1 MAHKYLLI
9 ITLLLSFNTRAQ
21 VNIGLSTGITAY
33 NRLSSPILVVDDLYS
48 VEAQSRTNPRFL
60 FGVFVTS
67 NIFSKGLLKQEIAI
81 YPGFIDYYYQAYP
94 LEFYNTHT
102 QLIYLNY
109 RALMRLFKAAS
120 FSLKA
125 GPGADFVFL
134 RQPLEEPYFSN
145 LNPEAARLAKAVDNS
160 YARAILYADVEAG
173 WQIKWL
179 SLQVNYKHAL
189 TFANRQFQF
198 NEKTYKLQSRSNQ
211 VFIRLGIRI
220 FSITGKDK

>member
-1 MAHKYLLI
+1 MLI
-9 ITLLLSFNTRAQ
+9 IALTLLSYHTRAQ
-21 VNIGLSTGITAY
+21 VNIGLSTGMIVY
-33 NRLSSPILVVDDLYS
+33 NRLTSPILVVDDLYS

-60 FGVFVTS
+60 FGVFVT
-67 NIFSKGLLKQEIAI
+67 NKIFSKGLLKQEIAI
-81 YPGFIDYYYQAYP
+81 YPGFTDYYYQVPP
-94 LEFYNTHT
+94 LEYYNTHT

-125 GPGADFVFL
+125 GHGADFVFL
-134 RQPLEEPYFSN
+134 RQPLEEPYFSD

-160 YARAILYADVEAG
+160 YARAILSADVEAG

-179 SLQVNYKHAL
+179 SLQINYKHAL

-198 NEKTYKLQSRSNQ
+198 NEKTYRLQSRSSQ
-211 VFIRLGIRI
+211 LFIRLGIHI

>member
-1 MAHKYLLI
+1 MRKISTI
-9 ITLLLSFNTRAQ
+9 IFLTLLSYHARAQ
-21 VNIGLSTGITAY
+21 VNIGLSTGMIVY
-33 NRLSSPILVVDDLYS
+33 NRLTSPILVVDDLYT

-60 FGVFVTS
+60 FGVFVT
-67 NIFSKGLLKQEIAI
+67 NKIFGKGLLKQELVI
-81 YPGFIDYYYQAYP
+81 YPGFVEYYYQAPP
-94 LEFYNTHT
+94 LEFYNTLTHFN
-102 QLIYLNY
+102 YLNY
-109 RALMRLFKAAS
+109 RALLRVFRTAS
-120 FSLKA
+120 FSVKA

-134 RQPLEEPYFSN
+134 SQPLEEPYFSD

-179 SLQVNYKHAL
+179 SLHVNYKHAL

-198 NEKTYKLQSRSNQ
+198 NEKTYRLQSRSSQ